1 MNGAAAST
9 GSFSEA
15 SKGDVVGWSDVAIAV
30 IAGWRQLVAT
40 EITSESTH
48 AEILD
53 FSQEQLD
60 SPKRVAGDGWD
71 VTNRSL
77 DELIAFARYRRS
89 SALMAGG
96 MGGLVIQQLKPP
108 SALGV
113 HR

>member
-1 MNGAAAST
+1 M
-9 GSFSEA
+9 
-15 SKGDVVGWSDVAIAV
+15 
-30 IAGWRQLVAT
+30 AT

-53 FSQEQLD
+53 WGQELLD
-60 SPKRVAGDGWD
+60 SPKRVSGDGWD

-77 DELIAFARYRRS
+77 EELIAWTRFKRS
-89 SALMAGG
+89 SELMSS
-96 MGGLVIQQLKPP
+96 GLGAMTIHQLKPP